1 MADTGT
7 PDVLTNEVTTSKPT
21 SLETQIELVRELKT
35 YDHKILSSETV
46 ETYAKA
52 FNFPISCYAQN
63 VEELYEPEGDL
74 MGLGSHQLAET
85 LCHRLRVKYDR
96 KHGIGSALRE
106 CCCKLLLHLES
117 SLPKEDAQ

>member
-1 MADTGT
+1 MADTNI
-7 PDVLTNEVTTSKPT
+7 VEVPTVDGATSKPA
-21 SLETQIELVRELKT
+21 SLQTQIELVRELKT
-35 YDHKILSSETV
+35 YDHKILSSATV

-63 VEELYEPEGDL
+63 VEEMYEPEGDL

-117 SLPKEDAQ
+117 ALPKEDV